1 MPPPLASLVV
11 LRVRARGSHGRKKG
25 GGRVCGAKQDRKRS
39 NLFDACACGPT
50 RGVGERGGRGRRGR
64 LKKENNKK
72 PRLGRRA
79 CCRARAHARA
89 TACDLCGRAVWDQ
102 LGCVHV
108 NWAFQVC
115 GWQEGEGRGGFDCS
129 DDLYL
134 LCGKAKERQQQ
145 QQQQEERERSGACAS
160 VCGGGKRGR
169 RGGGQAVVWV
179 GGGCDSRP
187 VFPLA
192 ANLFKAQAIGSDVC
206 VGRRGFALCSAGR
219 RREGRAEA
227 VTGRR
232 AGCVQVVCVRRRRMR
247 GRGVDGER
255 GGGQRCA
262 REKVCV
268 AVWGSLCVPLIGG
281 G

>member
-1 MPPPLASLVV
+1 MVQQGGWGSEAGGGAAAGSKRKITKNLAWAAGLAA
-11 LRVRARGSHGRKKG
+11 VRARMRARRRVTCVAAQCGTNLAVCMSTGLFRCVGGKKG
-25 GGRVCGAKQDRKRS
+25 
-39 NLFDACACGPT
+39 
-50 RGVGERGGRGRRGR
+50 RGG
-64 LKKENNKK
+64 
-72 PRLGRRA
+72 
-79 CCRARAHARA
+79 
-89 TACDLCGRAVWDQ
+89 
-102 LGCVHV
+102 
-108 NWAFQVC
+108 
-115 GWQEGEGRGGFDCS
+115 GGFDCS

-134 LCGKAKERQQQ
+134 LCGKAKERQQQQQQ

-255 GGGQRCA
+255 GGGNAA
-262 REKVCV
+262 REKVCCCV
-268 AVWGSLCVPLIGG
+268 GESVCAVDRRGVSG
-281 G
+281 